1 MAYKMIVCGVTVMNL
16 SRAYGLRA
24 WGGENKT
31 F

>member
-16 SRAYGLRA
+16 LRAYGLRA